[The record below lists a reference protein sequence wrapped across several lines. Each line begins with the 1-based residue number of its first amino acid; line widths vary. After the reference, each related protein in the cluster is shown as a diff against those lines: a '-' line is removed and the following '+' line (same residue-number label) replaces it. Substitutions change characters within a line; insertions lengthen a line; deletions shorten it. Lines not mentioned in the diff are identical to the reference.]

1 MGGKLEAETAGL
13 AGEVVG
19 QAWEDREAATEMTGK
34 MIAAG
39 EAGEEGEAAEQL
51 FPRFQGSPSQPAE
64 AGNLVALVV
73 EGAEECWSMEN
84 PRGRTSTV
92 KKVSVEEAGEEGEE
106 AFKL

>member
-13 AGEVVG
+13 VGEDVG
-19 QAWEDREAATEMTGK
+19 QAGGDLEAATEMTEK

-39 EAGEEGEAAEQL
+39 EAGGGAEEF

-64 AGNLVALVV
+64 AGNLVARVV

-92 KKVSVEEAGEEGEE
+92 EKVSVEEVGEEGEK